1 MFIFDPFWR
10 PQNWFLGLDYDN
22 LEYLIYYIV
31 TSIVVNFGISGAVVL
46 ERRKINTHPLV
57 SLFI

>member
-10 PQNWFLGLDYDN
+10 PQNWFLGHDYDN
-22 LEYLIYYIV
+22 LEYTIYYIV

-46 ERRKINTHPLV
+46 ERKKN
-57 SLFI
+57 